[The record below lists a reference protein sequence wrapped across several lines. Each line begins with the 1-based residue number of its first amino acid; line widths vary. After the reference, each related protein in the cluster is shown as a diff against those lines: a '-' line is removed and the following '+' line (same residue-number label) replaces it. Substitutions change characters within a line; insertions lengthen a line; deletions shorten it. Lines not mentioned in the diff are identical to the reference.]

1 MRCNKKKDML
11 VWYTRIPQLSI
22 ESRWTC
28 PLIILPKNRYTHT
41 FQHLNAEK
49 SAPISRWERPH
60 LRLLVCLGIIAQPSV
75 VKSNEEVFL
84 RFKTRTG
91 NESTQRF
98 TFQIVVNV
106 FMKPIVKKVPIINY
120 RTAPGPSSRNLRKSW
135 KRSLVVTVSI
145 ALFKLTE
152 KNIHWKL
159 SLPPRQCIV
168 TSKTDCWGLNRLIY
182 LRWWVSENGLK

>member
-1 MRCNKKKDML
+1 MH

-106 FMKPIVKKVPIINY
+106 FMKPIVKKVPTINY

-168 TSKTDCWGLNRLIY
+168 TSKTDYWGLNRLIY